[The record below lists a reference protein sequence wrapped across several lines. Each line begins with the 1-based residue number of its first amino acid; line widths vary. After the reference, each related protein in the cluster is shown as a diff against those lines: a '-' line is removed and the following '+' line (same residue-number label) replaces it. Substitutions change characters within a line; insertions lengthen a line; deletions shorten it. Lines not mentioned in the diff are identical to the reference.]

1 MYIWKGLGK
10 HNATNLSH
18 KTLYASYLAKDVLL
32 KNKSKML
39 LIKSIIA
46 VSFLIGMSAFVIE
59 AINQANED
67 AFLREKERQNLKKE
81 YEKSNPK

>member
-1 MYIWKGLGK
+1 
-10 HNATNLSH
+10 
-18 KTLYASYLAKDVLL
+18 
-32 KNKSKML
+32 ML

-46 VSFLIGMSAFVIE
+46 ISFLIGMSAFVIE

-67 AFLREKERQNLKKE
+67 AFLRDKERQNLKKE